1 MDTNEFNSA
10 VISAVARAMLDLLK
24 ANVDPASIRIRVVR
38 AKVFPNEPP
47 PKTKYHVVA
56 SGSRRA
62 YEQVIADVE

>member
-1 MDTNEFNSA
+1 MDIIEFNN
-10 VISAVARAMLDLLK
+10 AVAGAVTRTTRDLLK